1 MALAAQVQ
9 GKTLGVVIDKAI
21 NELGGRCNSNGSMD
35 IKD

>member
-9 GKTLGVVIDKAI
+9 RKILGVAIDKAI
-21 NELGGRCNSNGSMD
+21 NELGDRCNSNGSMD